1 MGTSNPRLV
10 FALAVL
16 LGINTMNFY
25 DRQVGA
31 AVQELLKDQWGLS
44 DRQLGELGTA
54 FILLY
59 AVIGLPL
66 GRLADV
72 WRRKYILAL
81 GCGLWSLMTFGSGF
95 ALGYWSMFALRLGV
109 GVGEASCAP
118 AANSLI
124 GDLVPA
130 ERRARAISV
139 FMLGLPVGLAMSSF
153 FSGSLAQHF
162 GWPWAFFVAGT
173 PGVLLA
179 VAALFIVEP
188 ARGAA
193 DHHAAVAAKTSAS
206 TSVTT
211 TAGAA
216 DHRVAVAASSSLSFL
231 GTVARIFSLPTMWWI
246 IASGALHNFNM
257 YALGNFLA
265 SLLYRYHA
273 VDVSRAGQITGV
285 IQGFGALGI
294 FLAGWLGD
302 RAYRRGVSG
311 RLHVAW
317 IGLAAAVPCLLM
329 ALNAPRGDIWVCAA
343 WLLPGYGLLYFYY
356 GTVYA
361 SIQDIIEPVLRGT
374 AMAVYFCGQYLLGA
388 ALGPVATGWISDYF
402 ARQAA
407 LADGA
412 EKITA
417 AHRAVGLHNAM
428 YVVPALDAILVLILF
443 AASLTV
449 KKDYLRRIRREE
461 EAAAGLG
468 VRGNAITALPGGG
481 EVGIQAEP
489 SR

>member
-1 MGTSNPRLV
+1 
-10 FALAVL
+10 
-16 LGINTMNFY
+16 
-25 DRQVGA
+25 
-31 AVQELLKDQWGLS
+31 
-44 DRQLGELGTA
+44 
-54 FILLY
+54 
-59 AVIGLPL
+59 
-66 GRLADV
+66 
-72 WRRKYILAL
+72 
-81 GCGLWSLMTFGSGF
+81 
-95 ALGYWSMFALRLGV
+95 
-109 GVGEASCAP
+109 
-118 AANSLI
+118 
-124 GDLVPA
+124 
-130 ERRARAISV
+130 
-139 FMLGLPVGLAMSSF
+139 
-153 FSGSLAQHF
+153 
-162 GWPWAFFVAGT
+162 
-173 PGVLLA
+173 
-179 VAALFIVEP
+179 
-188 ARGAA
+188 
-193 DHHAAVAAKTSAS
+193 
-206 TSVTT
+206 
-211 TAGAA
+211 
-216 DHRVAVAASSSLSFL
+216 
-231 GTVARIFSLPTMWWI
+231 MWWI

-273 VDVSRAGQITGV
+273 VNVSRAGQITGV

-407 LADGA
+407 VADGS
-412 EKITA
+412 EVITA

-428 YVVPALDAILVLILF
+428 FVVPALDAILVLILF

-449 KKDYLRRIRREE
+449 KKDYLRRLRREE
-461 EAAAGLG
+461 EAAAAAGLG
-468 VRGNAITALPGGG
+468 VRGDAITALPGGG
-481 EVGIQAEP
+481 EVGVQAEP